1 MKNQSNKT
9 HFLQL
14 SPLMRAMGFGV
25 LMSMTAVGGVA
36 LGAEGHDH
44 KAESA
49 KGQVSQEQ
57 AHDKEREL
65 GDEVGLGNEE
75 AHGGE
80 LVLSE
85 EQRQLAGIRVEQVSS
100 QGFSLAAVAT
110 ATLVVDRER
119 TVTLAPQLDVRV
131 LARHVVPGQEVTKGQ
146 PLLTLGGAAVA
157 QAQADYINAAAEWG
171 RVKRMSQSAV
181 SASRRLQAQ
190 VDAELKRAILGAL
203 KMTPAQI
210 KALESDPETIGS
222 YRLLA
227 PLDGRVQQDVAMKG
241 QVFAG
246 GTALMQLTDES
257 HLWVEAQVTPTQ
269 SQQIKVGS
277 KALVKVGDFTLE
289 AEVIGRSHEIDSVT
303 RTEQI
308 LVAFANPGHV
318 LHAGQFAEIYLADN
332 NQNGVILPDAALTRG
347 GDGDWQVFVKEGDGF
362 EAVEVEV
369 SERQR
374 GMNLVQGLSPKMRV
388 VVSGAFFLASEQA
401 KSGFDIHNH

>member
-1 MKNQSNKT
+1 MKNQSNNKR
-9 HFLQL
+9 FLQL
-14 SPLMRAMGFGV
+14 SPLMRAMGFGA
-25 LMSMTAVGGVA
+25 LMTMTAMGGVA

-44 KAESA
+44 SAEPDN
-49 KGQVSQEQ
+49 KPLTQESTLAQ
-57 AHDKEREL
+57 ARNQSEDH
-65 GDEVGLGNEE
+65 GDQE

-85 EQRQLAGIRVEQVSS
+85 EQRQLAGIRVGQVSS

-131 LARHVVPGQEVTKGQ
+131 LARHVVPGQEVAKGQ

-190 VDAELKRAILGAL
+190 VDAELKRAILEAL

-210 KALESDPETIGS
+210 EALESDPEIIGS

-227 PLDGRVQQDVAMKG
+227 PLAGRVQQDVAMRG

-277 KALVKVGDFTLE
+277 KALVKVGDFSLE

-332 NQNGVILPDAALTRG
+332 NQDGVILPDAALTRG
-347 GDGDWQVFVKEGDGF
+347 GDGDWQVFVEEGDGF

>member
-1 MKNQSNKT
+1 MKNQSSKST
-9 HFLQL
+9 LL
-14 SPLMRAMGFGV
+14 PLPSLGRAMAFGG
-25 LMSMTAVGGVA
+25 LMTMTALGGVV

-44 KAESA
+44 AAKPVSA
-49 KGQVSQEQ
+49 Q
-57 AHDKEREL
+57 AL
-65 GDEVGLGNEE
+65 QTPGDEE

-80 LVLSE
+80 LVLTQ
-85 EQRQLAGIRVEQVSS
+85 EQRLLAGIEVTSVST

-110 ATLVVDRER
+110 ATLVVDRDR

-131 LARHVVPGQEVTKGQ
+131 LARHVVPGQEVKKGQ
-146 PLLTLGGAAVA
+146 PLLTLVGAAVA
-157 QAQADYINAAAEWG
+157 QAQADHINAAAEWS
-171 RVKRMSQSAV
+171 RIKRMSQSAV
-181 SASRRLQAQ
+181 SASHRQQAQ
-190 VDAELKRAILGAL
+190 VDAELKRAILSAL
-203 KMTPAQI
+203 KMTPEQI
-210 KALESDPETIGS
+210 KALESDPENIGS
-222 YRLLA
+222 YQLLA
-227 PLDGRVQQDVAMKG
+227 PIDGRVQQDVAMRG
-241 QVFAG
+241 QVFNG

-289 AEVIGRSHEIDSVT
+289 AEVIGRSHEIDSTT

-318 LHAGQFAEIYLADN
+318 LHAGQFAEIYLADDS
-332 NQNGVILPDAALTRG
+332 QGGVILPDAALTRG
-347 GDGDWQVFVKEGDGF
+347 GDGDWQVFIEEGDGF

-374 GMNLVQGLSPKMRV
+374 GMNLVEGLRPEMRV